1 MPWDL
6 SNALRHALTFISP
19 NAEEALSLLSLPLPP
34 SRESIELAAHKF
46 LEIGVGQ
53 DKTGWVNIRSGPL
66 GAYIKS
72 QMTKGT
78 WVDAYWTREDSHK
91 IVDVTGRFEPQC
103 LHGIF

>member
-1 MPWDL
+1 MPCGP
-6 SNALRHALTFISP
+6 SNGLCHALTFISP

-34 SRESIELAAHKF
+34 SRESIELAAHRF

-53 DKTGWVNIRSGPL
+53 DKTDWVYIRSGPL

-72 QMTKGT
+72 QMTKGA

-91 IVDVTGRFEPQC
+91 IVDVTGRFEPQY
-103 LHGIF
+103 LYGSF